1 MKLIRRLFV
10 LFSLVLL
17 VGVIGVGIAMYK
29 GTKIGVLETII
40 QNMMPAE
47 RTFHDAEFG
56 ISFRYPREWEQ
67 QYVSPNI
74 ILFFGEGAGP
84 TMTLVLAKRKE
95 AETLQQFGEK
105 NVREIRESAAD
116 ANKQIEVGHI
126 QKKTLGRLPA
136 EQFTYRAQEGGGSID
151 GLQVWAVDD
160 KKEYSMTFAARQE
173 AFETAVQAFDSV
185 FKSVKI
191 Q

>member
-10 LFSLVLL
+10 LFVLVLI
-17 VGVIGVGIAMYK
+17 VGMIGVGVAMYR
-29 GTKIGVLETII
+29 GADVGVVENVLRSVTPS
-40 QNMMPAE
+40 Q
-47 RTFHDAEFG
+47 RTFHDADFG

-84 TMTLVLAKRKE
+84 TMTLALTKRKE

-105 NVREIRESAAD
+105 NVQEIRESAAD
-116 ANKQIEVGHI
+116 TGKQIEVGDI
-126 QKKTLGRLPA
+126 QPKMLGRLPA
-136 EQFTYRAQEGGGSID
+136 EQVTYHAQEGGVSIE
-151 GLQVWAVDD
+151 GVQVWAVDD

-173 AFETAVQAFDSV
+173 AFEAAVHTFDSV
-185 FKSVKI
+185 LKSVKI